1 LRAAV
6 LAFRQFGMQDG
17 AASANV
23 LLGDALSLEAQGM
36 RDSQEKQEKFA
47 DAYEALAATLAVNRR
62 ERRPL
67 DWAEANVK
75 LATIALHQAKL
86 ANAGFGAAPYGVDA
100 RLYAERARDC
110 LYRAYVIY
118 RPPYKPPFDDPKLTL
133 DLNACALEVRN
144 KADEVR
150 LFGVAMTFE

>member
-1 LRAAV
+1 
-6 LAFRQFGMQDG
+6 
-17 AASANV
+17 
-23 LLGDALSLEAQGM
+23 M

-75 LATIALHQAKL
+75 LA
-86 ANAGFGAAPYGVDA
+86 NAGFGAAPYGVDA
-100 RLYAERARDC
+100 RVYAERARDC